1 MLCNQ
6 NDKIKAIVFVKK
18 PSKYLVKKYV
28 DYGANYIM
36 MQRALKKGDYTKPV
50 L

>member
-6 NDKIKAIVFVKK
+6 NDKIKAIIFVKK
-18 PSKYLVKKYV
+18 PTRYLVKKYGS
-28 DYGANYIM
+28 YGANYIM
-36 MQRALKKGDYTKPV
+36 MQRALKNGDYTKPV